1 MTTMT
6 PETVSAIRASWSK
19 IAPMADAAAARFYDN
34 LFDLDPTLRPL
45 FSKTDMAAQHQKL
58 VAALMAVVSSLED
71 LSTIVPT
78 LRSLGRKHVQ
88 YGVTAAHY
96 DTVATAL
103 LRTLEQALG
112 DEYTPEVKA
121 AWTVAYALIAGVM
134 QDGAENETAVEA
146 A

>member
-6 PETVSAIRASWSK
+6 PETVRAIRSSWSM
-19 IAPMADAAAARFYDN
+19 IAPMADVAAVCFYDN
-34 LFDLDPTLRPL
+34 LFDLDPSLRPL
-45 FSKTDMAAQHQKL
+45 FSKTDMATQHQKL
-58 VAALMAVVSSLED
+58 VAALMAVVSSLDD

-78 LRSLGRKHVQ
+78 LRSLGQKHLQ
-88 YGVTAAHY
+88 YGVTGAHY
-96 DTVATAL
+96 DTVAIAL

-112 DEYTPEVKA
+112 DEFTPEVKA

-134 QDGAENETAVEA
+134 QDGADDETAAEA

>member
-6 PETVSAIRASWSK
+6 SETVRAIRSSWSM

-34 LFDLDPTLRPL
+34 LFDLDPSLRPL
-45 FSKTDMAAQHQKL
+45 FSRADMATQHQKL
-58 VAALMAVVSSLED
+58 VAALMAVVSSLDD

-78 LRSLGRKHVQ
+78 LRSLGQKHLQ

-112 DEYTPEVKA
+112 DEVTPEVKA

-134 QDGAENETAVEA
+134 QDGADDETAAEA

>member
-6 PETVSAIRASWSK
+6 PKTVRAIRSSWSM
-19 IAPMADAAAARFYDN
+19 IAPTADAAAACFYEN
-34 LFDLDPTLRPL
+34 LFDLDPSLRPL
-45 FSKTDMAAQHQKL
+45 FSKTDMATQHQKL

-78 LRSLGRKHVQ
+78 LRSLGRKHVH

-112 DEYTPEVKA
+112 DDFTPEVKA

-134 QDGAENETAVEA
+134 QDGAKDETAAEA